1 MRGLSCPKYIVL
13 LHRLITLAE
22 TLLIHQMDDQEF
34 FGKRLSQSIAQPE
47 TSRLGNRLKTFVFA

>member
-1 MRGLSCPKYIVL
+1 RGLSCPKYIVL

-22 TLLIHQMDDQEF
+22 TLLIHQIDDQEF
-34 FGKRLSQSIAQPE
+34 FLEVSLSQSIAQPE